1 MSNLQSIAHFNGSNN
16 YIEVPYKKELNP
28 AQFTLS
34 CWAKVEGGS
43 GQWRS
48 PVTCRTAR
56 GSSALGGYILYAGN
70 NNKWQFW
77 TGNGGWVVLQGANVE
92 LNTWTHVAATY
103 DGSTMKLYINGEL
116 SGNLVPSK
124 ILINS
129 QYPLRIGA
137 GMTEGNPTYFFNGK
151 IAEVRLWDKA
161 RSQEQIQELMHQ
173 RLKGDEQ
180 GLVAYWPLDQE
191 SGTSA
196 EDKTGKGNP
205 GTLHGAT
212 WAQETLDILKPSA
225 PETEQT
231 SEQSV
236 LTFNGRNN
244 YVQIPITQW
253 EASTFSV
260 ELWAKASKAQPGYA
274 SVISNSNTTQRGS
287 FQIDVGG
294 GYYRLLHS
302 VQVQIGKLAQEWQ
315 HLAVTYDGKT
325 VKTYLNGE
333 EKNTKAID
341 SMQTVFKVYKLGRN
355 RSNNTY
361 FAGQLSEVRIWD
373 RARTAEEIQGGMGH
387 RLAGDEPGLVAYFPL
402 NKGSGKTVQDHTN
415 PDREGT
421 IYGATWAEETLDF
434 LQPYAPPEEQSS
446 EPPVLQPE
454 TIQAIA
460 SFNGSNQYI
469 EVPYKKEL
477 NPAQFTVSCWAKV
490 EGGSGQ
496 WRSPVTCRTAKGSSA
511 LGGYLLYAGNNNK
524 WQFWTGN
531 GGWVAVQGADVELN
545 TWTHVAATY
554 DGSTMKLYINGKL
567 SGKPVPSKILINS
580 KYPLRIGAGITEGN
594 PGFFFNGKIAEVRV
608 WNKARSPE
616 QIQELMHQ
624 RLKGDEQGLVA
635 YWPLDQESGTSAEDK
650 TGKGNPGTLHGATWA
665 QENLDFIKPSA
676 PQEEQSS
683 EQPVLMFDGQDDHIA
698 TTLDAQP
705 SALPATTWEAW
716 VKPTRNINH
725 WENILS
731 TDNQGWDRS
740 IGTNGGQFGIYH
752 GKEAWRPVKADIDQ
766 WQHIAVVYGAD
777 KHIKFYKN
785 GTEYLYSGQS
795 TIGSTKLPFHIGRS
809 AWNPKNCFQGFIT
822 EVRVWD
828 SARTAA
834 EIQNNMH
841 CRLTGNEPG
850 LVGYWPLNEGQGTTG
865 TDRSNQ
871 GHDGTINGATWET
884 SADLELAAAPERQ
897 TAPLNRPVLAFAN
910 TKKPTDYVILNPFN
924 SFPAQRLTVE
934 LWLKTNHKNP
944 GTPIS
949 YSAKSSIN
957 AFLLFD
963 YRSLHPHVCDAK
975 INSAIAF
982 NDGQWHHCAMTWDSS
997 TGKIELYK
1005 DGESVFSGTLAKG
1018 KKIPNGGAL
1027 ILGQEQDS
1035 VAGSFDV
1042 NQAFRGQMSEV
1053 RIWDGIRSPQEIEDN
1068 RHCALTGNESG
1079 LVLYWPLD
1087 EGTGTTVTD
1096 KSGHGHD
1103 GTTQGTGV
1111 TWETSDLPLTSQE
1124 ETAPT
1129 ESATAKSSAIS
1140 FDGTDDHITIAL
1152 NEPETEVT
1160 HEFWFKTDAP
1170 NCGLFS
1176 VVKSPDWGGHDRH
1189 LYLSGGNLKTRIW
1202 SNEIISSSGLNL
1214 ADNAWHHVAHVFGAS
1229 IGGQKVYIDGQLV
1242 ASGTK
1247 HTSDF
1252 NTQDLIV
1259 IAYSRDAQQRYFQGQ
1274 IAEVR
1279 IWKITRSP
1287 DEIQQTMHQQ
1297 LTGEE
1302 EGLIGYWPLNDGS
1315 GTTIADKTSQN
1326 HPGTLHGGTW
1336 TEEALDFIQPSAPQT
1351 EETSE
1356 QSALMFDGVDDY
1368 VSLPIDSIP
1377 EGKEITISF
1386 WAKGGSSLPKQCSV
1400 FFAYP
1405 TPNFDPSKGKIV
1417 YTVNIHLPW
1426 SNSNIYFDCGSDGN
1440 TYNRIYKAAQ
1450 ATDFKDKWTHWAFT
1464 LNASTG
1470 KMAIYLNGDSWCEG
1484 NNKTLSIPQAG
1495 EVKLGSGYGF
1505 YHGSLSE
1512 VRVWD
1517 RELSA
1522 TEIKDTM
1529 STRLTGTE
1537 SGLVSYWPLDEGSGT
1552 TAEDKSGNNHHG
1564 TIHGA
1569 TWESSSLELSPAP
1582 TVVSAPEEPS
1592 DATSTETT
1600 ILTFDGVDDYVDIPA
1615 NPTLDVTNDFTI
1627 EAWIKPE
1634 VLGKRI
1640 VDKNIGGKNEGFTF
1654 DTYPQNLRFINKGIG
1669 FTSRTPLTTGTWQHV
1684 AVTFKHEANGAKL
1697 YINGEE
1703 DNTATPSRV
1712 GTVTKLPV
1720 RLGSQADKL
1729 GSLFKGEIAEVR
1741 IWNRVRSPEEIKAS
1755 MNQQLT
1761 GEEEGLI
1768 GYWPLNEGT
1777 GTTAEDKTSNGN
1789 TGTVHGGTWGT
1800 SDLSLTPAPKPEFT
1814 TEETEEPLEPE
1825 STAEETEVLQPETL
1839 QSVASFDG
1847 TNDYIEVPYKK
1858 ELNPAQFTLS
1868 CWAKVEGGQGQWRS
1882 PVTCRTAKGSS
1893 ALGGYI
1899 LYAGNNNKWQFW
1911 TGNGGW
1917 VTLQGA
1923 DVVLNTWTHVAATY
1937 DGSTMKLYINGELS
1951 GNPVPSKI
1959 LINSQYPL
1967 RIGAG
1972 VTEGNPGYFFNGKI
1986 AEVRLWD
1993 KARSPEQIQELMH
2006 QRLKGDEQGLVAY
2019 WPLDQESGTSAE
2031 DKTGNGNPGTL
2042 HGATWAQE
2050 NLDFIKPSAP
2060 QEEQSSEQPVL
2071 MFDGENDYIATTLD
2085 TQPSAL
2091 PATTW
2096 EAWVKPTRNINH
2108 WDMILST
2115 DDGGWDRFVGINGG
2129 QFRVSHGKEA
2139 WNPVN
2144 ADINQWQHIAVVY
2157 SADKQIKF
2165 YKNGTEYV
2173 YSGQSSIGSTKLP
2186 FHIGRSAGN
2195 TSQCF
2200 QGLMTEVRVWDSA
2213 RTAAEI
2219 QNDMHCRLTGNEPG
2233 LVGYWPLNE
2242 GQGTTGTDRSN
2253 QGHDGTI
2260 NGATWESSGLQLSP
2274 APTVE
2279 PAPEQL
2285 SESTSTEDMERE
2297 EALSPASLMFDGI
2310 DDSVA
2315 IPNAEWETS
2324 AFSVELWAKASQNQS
2339 NYAGLFSS
2347 SNDPAASGSCQI
2359 DAMGGFYRFY
2369 HSEIQVRIAK
2379 VNQEWQHLVVTYDGQ
2394 AVQTYLNGEP
2404 QNSKAVNAMNTV
2416 FRDYILGRNRNSD
2429 KYFAGELSD
2438 VRIWNKA
2445 LTADEVQAAMGYR
2458 LTGDESGLVAYWPL
2472 DEGKGDAI
2480 GDRTGNTPPGVM
2492 NGTTWQTTDL
2502 ELSGSDEGLDAS
2514 PEIPQKPQPT
2524 SKKRIPLDRSVTSIT
2539 VLKSDEDFGGRP
2551 ETLHGKSAKSKKRK
2565 KRKKQSKYLSPYE
2578 KYVRKVAKRQE
2589 EATHTYVE
2597 RHKRSNRKKK
2607 NGWLKDFAK
2616 NYSKSVSKLF

>member
-1 MSNLQSIAHFNGSNN
+1 MSNLQSIARFNGSNN
-16 YIEVPYKKELNP
+16 YIQVPCQKELNP
-28 AQFTLS
+28 AQFTVS
-34 CWAKVEGGS
+34 CWAKVEGGQ

-77 TGNGGWVVLQGANVE
+77 TGNGGWVVLQGADVV

-116 SGNLVPSK
+116 SGSPVQSK
-124 ILINS
+124 ILINN

-137 GMTEGNPTYFFNGK
+137 GMTEGSPTYFFNGK

-161 RSQEQIQELMHQ
+161 RSQEEIQNSMHQ

-180 GLVAYWPLDQE
+180 GLVAYWPLNQE

-212 WAQETLDILKPSA
+212 WAQETLDILTPSA

-244 YVQIPITQW
+244 YLQVPITEW

-373 RARTAEEIQGGMGH
+373 RARTAEEIEEGMGH

-402 NKGSGKTVQDHTN
+402 NEGSGKTVQDHTN
-415 PDREGT
+415 QDRKGT
-421 IYGATWAEETLDF
+421 IYGATWAKETLDF

-446 EPPVLQPE
+446 EPPVLQQE
-454 TIQAIA
+454 TLQAIA

-469 EVPYKKEL
+469 EVPYKQKL

-490 EGGSGQ
+490 EGGQGQ

-531 GGWVAVQGADVELN
+531 GGWVALQGADVELN

-554 DGSTMKLYINGKL
+554 DGSTMKLYINGEP
-567 SGKPVPSKILINS
+567 SGNPVPSKILINS
-580 KYPLRIGAGITEGN
+580 QYPLRIGAGITEGN
-594 PGFFFNGKIAEVRV
+594 PGFFFNGKIAEVRL
-608 WNKARSPE
+608 WDKARSQE
-616 QIQELMHQ
+616 EIQELMHQ
-624 RLKGDEQGLVA
+624 RL
-635 YWPLDQESGTSAEDK
+635 
-650 TGKGNPGTLHGATWA
+650 TG
-665 QENLDFIKPSA
+665 
-676 PQEEQSS
+676 S
-683 EQPVLMFDGQDDHIA
+683 EA
-698 TTLDAQP
+698 
-705 SALPATTWEAW
+705 
-716 VKPTRNINH
+716 
-725 WENILS
+725 
-731 TDNQGWDRS
+731 
-740 IGTNGGQFGIYH
+740 
-752 GKEAWRPVKADIDQ
+752 
-766 WQHIAVVYGAD
+766 
-777 KHIKFYKN
+777 
-785 GTEYLYSGQS
+785 
-795 TIGSTKLPFHIGRS
+795 
-809 AWNPKNCFQGFIT
+809 
-822 EVRVWD
+822 
-828 SARTAA
+828 
-834 EIQNNMH
+834 
-841 CRLTGNEPG
+841 G
-850 LVGYWPLNEGQGTTG
+850 LVGYWPLDAGSGTTV
-865 TDRSNQ
+865 TDKS
-871 GHDGTINGATWET
+871 GHGNNGTINGATWET
-884 SADLELAAAPERQ
+884 SDLELAAAPERQ

-934 LWLKTNHKNP
+934 LWLKTNHQNS

-949 YSAKSSIN
+949 YSAKSSSN

-963 YRSLHPHVCDAK
+963 YRSLHPYVCDAN

-997 TGKIELYK
+997 TGKVELYK
-1005 DGESVFSGTLAKG
+1005 DGEAVFSGTLAKG
-1018 KKIPNGGAL
+1018 REIPNGGAL

-1079 LVLYWPLD
+1079 LVLYWPLN

-1096 KSGHGHD
+1096 KSGHGHN

-1111 TWETSDLPLTSQE
+1111 TWETSDLELAAAPERQ
-1124 ETAPT
+1124 TAL
-1129 ESATAKSSAIS
+1129 TAKSSAIT
-1140 FDGTDDHITIAL
+1140 FDGTDDYITIAL

-1189 LYLSGGNLKTRIW
+1189 LYLSSGNIKTRIW
-1202 SNEIISSSGLNL
+1202 NHEIISSSGLNL
-1214 ADNAWHHVAHVFGAS
+1214 ADNTWHHVAHVFGAS

-1252 NTQDLIV
+1252 DWQDTIA
-1259 IAYSRDAQQRYFQGQ
+1259 IAYSDDAQQKHFQGQ

-1279 IWKITRSP
+1279 IWKIARSP
-1287 DEIQQTMHQQ
+1287 NEIQQTMHQS

-1315 GTTIADKTSQN
+1315 GTNN

-1336 TEEALDFIQPSAPQT
+1336 TEEELLPTQT
-1351 EETSE
+1351 EPTSE
-1356 QSALMFDGVDDY
+1356 QSALMFDGEDDHIATTLDAQP
-1368 VSLPIDSIP
+1368 SALPATTWEAWVKPTRNINRWENILSTDDQGWDRSIGTNGGQFGIYH
-1377 EGKEITISF
+1377 GKEAWKPVKADINRWQHIAVVYGADKHIKFYKNGTEYVYSGRSTIGSTKLPFHIGRSAWNPKNCFQGFIT
-1386 WAKGGSSLPKQCSV
+1386 
-1400 FFAYP
+1400 
-1405 TPNFDPSKGKIV
+1405 
-1417 YTVNIHLPW
+1417 
-1426 SNSNIYFDCGSDGN
+1426 
-1440 TYNRIYKAAQ
+1440 
-1450 ATDFKDKWTHWAFT
+1450 
-1464 LNASTG
+1464 
-1470 KMAIYLNGDSWCEG
+1470 
-1484 NNKTLSIPQAG
+1484 
-1495 EVKLGSGYGF
+1495 
-1505 YHGSLSE
+1505 E

-1517 RELSA
+1517 SA
-1522 TEIKDTM
+1522 RTAADIQNDM
-1529 STRLTGTE
+1529 NRRLTGNE
-1537 SGLVSYWPLDEGSGT
+1537 PGLVGYWPLNEGQGT
-1552 TAEDKSGNNHHG
+1552 TGTDQSNQGHDG
-1564 TIHGA
+1564 TINGA
-1569 TWESSSLELSPAP
+1569 TWETSDLELPPAP
-1582 TVVSAPEEPS
+1582 KVEPATAEPS
-1592 DATSTETT
+1592 ETTSTETT
-1600 ILTFDGVDDYVDIPA
+1600 LLTFDGVDDYVNIPT
-1615 NPTLDVTNDFTI
+1615 NPTLDLTDNFTI

-1654 DTYPQNLRFINKGIG
+1654 DTYPQNLRFINKGIA
-1669 FTSRTPLTTGTWQHV
+1669 FTSRTPLKTGIWQHV

-1703 DNTATPSRV
+1703 ENKATPSRV

-1729 GSLFKGEIAEVR
+1729 GNLFKGEMAEVR

-1761 GEEEGLI
+1761 GEEEGLMA
-1768 GYWPLNEGT
+1768 YWPLNEGT
-1777 GTTAEDKTSNGN
+1777 GTTAEDHTSHGN
-1789 TGTVHGGTWGT
+1789 TGTVHSGTWAT
-1800 SDLSLTPAPKPEFT
+1800 SDLSLTPAPEPEAT
-1814 TEETEEPLEPE
+1814 AEETEEPVEPE
-1825 STAEETEVLQPETL
+1825 TTAEET
-1839 QSVASFDG
+1839 D
-1847 TNDYIEVPYKK
+1847 
-1858 ELNPAQFTLS
+1858 
-1868 CWAKVEGGQGQWRS
+1868 VE
-1882 PVTCRTAKGSS
+1882 
-1893 ALGGYI
+1893 
-1899 LYAGNNNKWQFW
+1899 
-1911 TGNGGW
+1911 
-1917 VTLQGA
+1917 
-1923 DVVLNTWTHVAATY
+1923 
-1937 DGSTMKLYINGELS
+1937 E
-1951 GNPVPSKI
+1951 
-1959 LINSQYPL
+1959 
-1967 RIGAG
+1967 
-1972 VTEGNPGYFFNGKI
+1972 
-1986 AEVRLWD
+1986 
-1993 KARSPEQIQELMH
+1993 
-2006 QRLKGDEQGLVAY
+2006 
-2019 WPLDQESGTSAE
+2019 ES
-2031 DKTGNGNPGTL
+2031 
-2042 HGATWAQE
+2042 
-2050 NLDFIKPSAP
+2050 
-2060 QEEQSSEQPVL
+2060 
-2071 MFDGENDYIATTLD
+2071 
-2085 TQPSAL
+2085 
-2091 PATTW
+2091 
-2096 EAWVKPTRNINH
+2096 
-2108 WDMILST
+2108 
-2115 DDGGWDRFVGINGG
+2115 
-2129 QFRVSHGKEA
+2129 
-2139 WNPVN
+2139 
-2144 ADINQWQHIAVVY
+2144 
-2157 SADKQIKF
+2157 
-2165 YKNGTEYV
+2165 
-2173 YSGQSSIGSTKLP
+2173 
-2186 FHIGRSAGN
+2186 
-2195 TSQCF
+2195 
-2200 QGLMTEVRVWDSA
+2200 
-2213 RTAAEI
+2213 
-2219 QNDMHCRLTGNEPG
+2219 
-2233 LVGYWPLNE
+2233 
-2242 GQGTTGTDRSN
+2242 
-2253 QGHDGTI
+2253 
-2260 NGATWESSGLQLSP
+2260 
-2274 APTVE
+2274 
-2279 PAPEQL
+2279 
-2285 SESTSTEDMERE
+2285 
-2297 EALSPASLMFDGI
+2297 LSPASLMFDGI
-2310 DDSVA
+2310 DDYVT
-2315 IPNAEWETS
+2315 IPNSAWETS
-2324 AFSVELWAKASQNQS
+2324 ALSVELWAKASQNQS
-2339 NYAGLFSS
+2339 NYAGLLSS
-2347 SNDPAASGSCQI
+2347 SNNLTESDSCQI
-2359 DAMGGFYRFY
+2359 DVMGGFYRFY
-2369 HSEIQVRIAK
+2369 HSDIQVRIAK
-2379 VNQEWQHLVVTYDGQ
+2379 VNQEWQHLVVTYDGKV
-2394 AVQTYLNGEP
+2394 VQTYLNGEP
-2404 QNSKAVNAMNTV
+2404 QNSKAVNAMTTV
-2416 FRDYILGRNRNSD
+2416 FRDYVLGRNRNND

-2445 LTADEVQAAMGYR
+2445 LTADEVQEAMGYR

-2472 DEGKGDAI
+2472 DEGKGDVIA
-2480 GDRTGNTPPGVM
+2480 DRTGNAQPGVM
-2492 NGTTWQTTDL
+2492 NGATWQSTDL
-2502 ELSGSDEGLDAS
+2502 ELSAADEDNDIS
-2514 PEIPQKPQPT
+2514 PEPEPTPKPA

-2551 ETLHGKSAKSKKRK
+2551 ETLYGKSAKSKERKKRK

-2578 KYVRKVAKRQE
+2578 KYVRKVAKRQD